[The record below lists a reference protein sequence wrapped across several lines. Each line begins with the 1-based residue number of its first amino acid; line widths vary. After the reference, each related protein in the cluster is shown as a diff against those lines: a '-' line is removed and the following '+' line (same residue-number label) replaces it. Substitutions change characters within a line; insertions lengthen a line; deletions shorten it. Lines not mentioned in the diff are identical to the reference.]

1 MRDLDAVKREIRDR
15 VPLVEIVSQH
25 VALRQRGQRFLG
37 LCPFHQEK
45 TPSFTVH
52 ADRGFFKCFGC
63 GRGGDVFT
71 FVQLIENTSFGEAM
85 RILADRAGI
94 ELRRSGGKTP
104 EGPGRADLARI
115 NEWACGYFRR
125 QLQSSPAADH
135 ARRYVRQRGV
145 TPETETAFE
154 FGFAA
159 GNLETL
165 LEQARRAGLSTADL
179 IAADLAREGE
189 RGVYPT
195 FRDRLMFPIRDS
207 MNRVIGFGG
216 RTLCD
221 DKAKYLN
228 TRQTALFEKG
238 QGFYGLAQAR
248 QRMTETDRVVVT
260 EGYFDAVMAHQAGFA
275 ETVATLGTA
284 LGAAQVELLR
294 RYVSTAVFLFDS
306 DAAGEAAAE
315 RAIEIALPLRLTVK
329 MAKVTAGKDPADYLL
344 SHPPQDFE
352 GILNSAVDALEFKW
366 LQLLQR
372 FDRDDLKSRH
382 QAVSDFLELIQR
394 SFQTQAVDA
403 ITRGLVANRVGALLS
418 LDPREVL
425 AAVGRVRSGRAEPS
439 VAGARRT
446 ERARVRDPLEACAVQ
461 ALEVVLNEPGLVGGC
476 ATVLEQTEYSEE
488 VDRVVARVVLDL
500 FESYGEFELGE
511 VLSRCEDPAVARRV
525 TELAEHGMRRGNYE
539 ETVAVAVSRWTDLR
553 REREVAGLRQ
563 RVTLRE
569 AAVVQADEVN
579 QAYCEGVRS
588 GRHFRPLRRSGAA
601 GLGARSAERDA
612 GSRGGDQAVQGAD
625 SSV

>member
-25 VALRQRGQRFLG
+25 VALRQRGPRFLG

-94 ELRRSGGKTP
+94 ELRRSGGKSP

-145 TPETETAFE
+145 TPETESAFE

-159 GNLETL
+159 GNLEAL
-165 LEQARRAGLSTADL
+165 VEQARRAGLSTADL
-179 IAADLAREGE
+179 IAADLAREGD

-260 EGYFDAVMAHQAGFA
+260 EGYFDSIMAHQAGFA

-284 LGAAQVELLR
+284 LGGAQVELLR

-329 MAKVTAGKDPADYLL
+329 MAKVSDGKDPADFLL
-344 SHPPQDFE
+344 AHAPQEFE

-366 LQLLQR
+366 RQLLQR
-372 FDRDDLKSRH
+372 FGRDDLKSRH
-382 QAVSDFLELIQR
+382 QAVSDFLGLIQR

-403 ITRGLVANRVGALLS
+403 ITRGLVANRVGSLLS

-425 AAVGRVRSGRAEPS
+425 AAVGRGRPGRAEPS
-439 VAGARRT
+439 AAGARGS
-446 ERARVRDPLEACAVQ
+446 ERARAPDPLEACAVQ
-461 ALEVVLNEPGLVGGC
+461 TLEVVLNEPGLVGGC
-476 ATVLEQTEYSEE
+476 AAVLEQTAFTEE
-488 VDRVVARVVLDL
+488 ADRVVARVVLDL

-511 VLSRCEDPAVARRV
+511 VLSRCEDPAAARRAA
-525 TELAEHGMRRGNYE
+525 ELADNGMRRGNYE
-539 ETVAVAVSRWTDLR
+539 ETVAGAVARWTDLR
-553 REREVAGLRQ
+553 RERDLLGMRR
-563 RVTLRE
+563 RVTLHDST
-569 AAVVQADEVN
+569 ADRAEEVN
-579 QAYCEGVRS
+579 QAYCAGVRS
-588 GRHFRPLRRSGAA
+588 GRHFRPLRRSGAMRF
-601 GLGARSAERDA
+601 GVESSETDA
-612 GSRGGDQAVQGAD
+612 GSEGGDQAAQGAD